1 MSRLEVSDLIVDHA
15 PGSLERVPV
24 ARADVVA
31 TLRAAGQS
39 RGARIAA
46 RLPVL
51 DGGLLDPAYVDRRL
65 VAVHTEL
72 QRLSEELRIPER
84 LAHLLG
90 PLLTAIRSTPGAP
103 DRIRVVDV
111 GCGLGHVVRWLAAH
125 DVLGP
130 DVELV
135 GADLHAA
142 LVAEATRL
150 AHDEQLPCRFVRAN
164 AFRLDTTTHEATTA
178 AGAAARA
185 ATVYISTGLLHHF
198 RGPDLHAFFAA
209 QATPGTVAFCHY
221 DIATTR
227 IAPFGAWLFH
237 RARMRDP
244 LGRHDGTASARRAH
258 DDTTLLRAAH
268 AAHPLVPLVHEP
280 TGRSNP
286 LCTTLRPILGVR
298 PDLLAPL
305 RAALGKDARRLQ
317 GATG

>member
-1 MSRLEVSDLIVDHA
+1 MSRLEVSDLIVDHC
-15 PGSLERVPV
+15 PDSLERVPV

-31 TLRAAGQS
+31 TLRAARQFQ
-39 RGARIAA
+39 GARIAA

-51 DGGLLDPAYVDRRL
+51 DGGVLDPAYVDRRL

-84 LAHLLG
+84 LAHLLR
-90 PLLTAIRSTPGAP
+90 PLLAAVRSTRDAP
-103 DRIRVVDV
+103 DRIRVVDI

-130 DVELV
+130 GVELV

-150 AHDEQLPCRFVRAN
+150 ADDEGLPCRFVRAN
-164 AFRLDTTTHEATTA
+164 AFRLDTTATTA
-178 AGAAARA
+178 PEAAAART
-185 ATVYISTGLLHHF
+185 ATVYISTGLLHHL

-209 QATPGTVAFCHY
+209 QASPGTVAFCHY

-237 RARMRDP
+237 HARMRDP
-244 LGRHDGTASARRAH
+244 LGRHDGAASARRAH
-258 DDTTLLRAAH
+258 DDTTLLHAAH
-268 AAHPLVPLVHEP
+268 AAHPLVPLIHEP
-280 TGRSNP
+280 TGASNP
-286 LCTTLRPILGVR
+286 LCTTLRPVLGVR
-298 PDLLAPL
+298 PDILAPL
-305 RAALGKDARRLQ
+305 RAALGKDARRLR
-317 GATG
+317 GAAG

>member
-1 MSRLEVSDLIVDHA
+1 MSPLEVSDLIVDHH
-15 PGSLERVPV
+15 PGSLDRVPV

-90 PLLTAIRSTPGAP
+90 PLLTAVRSAEDAP
-103 DRIRVVDV
+103 DRIRVVDI

-125 DVLGP
+125 EVLGP
-130 DVELV
+130 DVEVV
-135 GADLHAA
+135 GADVHAA

-150 AHDEQLPCRFVRAN
+150 ADDEGLPCRFTRAN
-164 AFRLDTTTHEATTA
+164 AFRLDETA
-178 AGAAARA
+178 PGTIPTPGAAVRA

-198 RGPDLHAFFAA
+198 RGPDLDTFFAA
-209 QATPGTVAFCHY
+209 QATPDTVAFCHY
-221 DIATTR
+221 DIAATR

-244 LGRHDGTASARRAH
+244 LGRHDGVASARRAH
-258 DDTTLLRAAH
+258 DDTTLLHAARAAR
-268 AAHPLVPLVHEP
+268 PLVPLIHEP
-280 TGRSNP
+280 TTRSNP
-286 LCTTLRPILGVR
+286 LCTTLRPVLGIR
-298 PDLLAPL
+298 PDLVGPL
-305 RAALGKDARRLQ
+305 RAALGKEARRLQ
-317 GATG
+317 GVAG